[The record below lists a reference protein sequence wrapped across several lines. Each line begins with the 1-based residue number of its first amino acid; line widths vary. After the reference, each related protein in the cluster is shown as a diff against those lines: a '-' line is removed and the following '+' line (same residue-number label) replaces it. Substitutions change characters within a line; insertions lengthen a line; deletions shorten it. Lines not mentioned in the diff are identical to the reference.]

1 MFLLFNKLQL
11 QSNWADATSL
21 IQQFNTFKWFLF
33 IYLKCDSLLAEETNT
48 DQNCLRQRF
57 EEKVITN
64 IIAGVSQDLIHQ
76 PIYSQTASWGHL
88 YKAVTCI

>member
-1 MFLLFNKLQL
+1 M
-11 QSNWADATSL
+11 
-21 IQQFNTFKWFLF
+21 
-33 IYLKCDSLLAEETNT
+33 AEETNT